1 MHATPPPTAAATVV
15 LTTVGSEDAAERLVR
30 ALLDE
35 RVIAC
40 GTALPGA
47 RSLYRWQG
55 AIADDREVVLLLKT
69 VPGRLP
75 DLVRAFT
82 RHHPYEV
89 PELLALPVA
98 DGAAPYLAWLA
109 AAVAPSSAPTPDPTP

>member
-1 MHATPPPTAAATVV
+1 MAATPPPAPHATVV

-40 GTALPGA
+40 GTLLPAA

-55 AIADDREVVLLLKT
+55 AIADEREVVLLLKT
-69 VPGRLP
+69 TP
-75 DLVRAFT
+75 DRFPALEDAVA
-82 RHHPYEV
+82 RHHPYDV

-98 DGAAPYLAWLA
+98 AGAAPYLAWLA
-109 AAVAPSSAPTPDPTP
+109 AAVAPSPADTP